1 MLDAN
6 HTITP
11 WYMEL
16 LIDPNDKVFL
26 QGWQDPGGSDVYAA
40 DELGVLM
47 LCVGLTIGIS
57 YFALEPFFFY
67 MTLLYIIMCPGCRS
81 LF

>member
-26 QGWQDPGGSDVYAA
+26 QGWQNPGGSDV
-40 DELGVLM
+40 
-47 LCVGLTIGIS
+47 
-57 YFALEPFFFY
+57 
-67 MTLLYIIMCPGCRS
+67 
-81 LF
+81 

>member
-47 LCVGLTIGIS
+47 LCICTDLHCW
-57 YFALEPFFFY
+57 PHDWD
-67 MTLLYIIMCPGCRS
+67 IIFCT
-81 LF
+81 